1 LARTSLQCR
10 ECKKEYE
17 TAFKYVCDDCFGPL
31 DVKYDFP
38 TLTKDTF
45 SNREQT
51 YWRYFE
57 LLPIENKS
65 NIVSIGAGMTP
76 LTKAENLGKKLG
88 LNNLYIK
95 NDSVNPTFSFKDRP
109 AGVAISKAKELGL
122 TAVGCASTGNLASAT
137 AAHAAAAGL
146 PCHVFAPSNIEMA
159 KIAQALSYGANYIAV
174 DGTYDDANRIA
185 AQIGDSTGNL
195 ASATAAHAA
204 AAGLPCHVFAPSNI
218 EMAKI
223 AQALSYGANYI
234 AVDGTYDDANR
245 IAAQIGDSKGIGVV
259 NINMRSHYVEG
270 SKTFSY
276 EVAEQLDW
284 QVPDQLIVPVGSGA
298 MLNAICKGFEELQ
311 TVSLLDDVSN
321 MHMIAAQ
328 PHGCAPIVDAFKKNT
343 KEVIPVENPDT
354 VAKSL
359 AIGDPGDG
367 RYVLKRLEQYN
378 GFAEECNNQEILD
391 AILLLAQTEG
401 IFTEPAGGVSISILQ
416 KMVEQGKI
424 DKNDKVVCYVTG
436 NGLKATESIMQV
448 LSKPT
453 VYKPNIN
460 EISAVVQ

>member
-1 LARTSLQCR
+1 MFSMSKTFLRCR
-10 ECKKEYE
+10 ECKKEYDS
-17 TAFKYVCDDCFGPL
+17 TFKYICDECFGPL
-31 DVKYDFP
+31 DVHYNFP
-38 TLTKDTF
+38 SITKDIFT
-45 SNREQT
+45 SREQT

-57 LLPIENKS
+57 LLPIIDKS
-65 NIVSIGAGMTP
+65 NIVSINAGMTP
-76 LTKAENLGKKLG
+76 LVKAEKLGKKIG

-109 AGVAISKAKELGL
+109 AGVAISKAKEFGL
-122 TAVGCASTGNLASAT
+122 SSVGCASTGNLASAT
-137 AAHAAAAGL
+137 AAHAAKGDF
-146 PCHVFAPSNIEMA
+146 PC
-159 KIAQALSYGANYIAV
+159 YI
-174 DGTYDDANRIA
+174 
-185 AQIGDSTGNL
+185 
-195 ASATAAHAA
+195 
-204 AAGLPCHVFAPSNI
+204 FAPSNI

-276 EVAEQLDW
+276 EVAEQLGW
-284 QVPDQLIVPVGSGA
+284 TVPDQLIVPVGSGA

-311 TVSLLDDVSN
+311 TVSLLNDVSN

-401 IFTEPAGGVSISILQ
+401 IFTEPAGGVSISVLQ

-424 DKNDKVVCYVTG
+424 DRNDKVVCYVTG
-436 NGLKATESIMQV
+436 NGLKSTESIMSV
-448 LSKPT
+448 LTKPT